1 MQTYPT
7 FDIHFIAVY
16 YCIALYQVYY
26 CIADNII
33 TMKKELDLKAIKAC
47 PNSFV
52 IAVNDTMNVLTGK
65 WKLPIMASLIFGK
78 KRFKEIERE
87 IPKITPRMLSKELR
101 ELELNGIVKRTV
113 HDTFPVSIEYEF
125 TQSGR
130 NIKSVLDSMVEWGLE
145 HRKNIF
151 IQA

>member
-1 MQTYPT
+1 ME
-7 FDIHFIAVY
+7 I
-16 YCIALYQVYY
+16 
-26 CIADNII
+26 
-33 TMKKELDLKAIKAC
+33 ELDLNTIKEC
-47 PNSFV
+47 PQSFV
-52 IAVNDTMNVLTGK
+52 LAVNDTMNVLTGK

-113 HDTFPVSIEYEF
+113 HDSIPVIIEYEF

-130 NIKSVLDSMVEWGLE
+130 NIKSVLDSMVAWGLE
-145 HRKNIF
+145 HRKMAF
-151 IQA
+151 TEFHAAVRAQ